1 MLHHS
6 LPQIEGLPHFHRY
19 LDALPNP
26 ALLLDDNGL
35 ILGTNELFDEFVE
48 LPHDELTGK
57 SFFSIHEGC
66 WDTTPLRRLI
76 SDRDTNF
83 VFVSQAQLEVE
94 LPNVGRR
101 ILDFSH
107 SLLAKSDDA
116 FVRLITIRDVTPFH
130 KLEAALKRSE
140 GRTQALLTSAVDSI
154 VIINTNGVIKA
165 FNPAAER
172 LFGFSA
178 EEVLGLNVRILMP
191 KPYQTEHDGYLAR
204 YLETGERRVI
214 GIGREVLGKRKDGAT
229 FPMEL
234 SISEVFDGE
243 DRLFVGTVRDV
254 TKVKRAQNALR
265 DSEARGRAIL
275 NAAVDAIITIDENGL
290 IKSFNQAA
298 LKVFGY
304 SHHEMIG
311 ENVKM
316 LMPTPFRDEHDNY
329 LQNYKASGIRRV
341 IGLGREAVGRRKD
354 GSTFPMELSVSEVKM
369 GDYRYFTGIVRD
381 ITDRKRYEERLKTV
395 AEEASESELRV
406 KAQAKELTK
415 QAKRLKEAQVDADQ
429 ANRAK
434 SDFLANMSHEIRT
447 PLTAIL
453 GYANELAMTL
463 TEGPDA
469 QAVEIIKRNGE
480 HLLEIMNDILD
491 ISKIESGNLEIERIS
506 TCPGKVVSEVITL
519 LQVRAK
525 QKGIR
530 LFLTYAGKI
539 PRYIEG
545 SPVHLRQVLLN
556 LIGNAVKFTQEGK
569 VEVRLHFEE
578 SSDNGHVLRF
588 DVLDSGIGI
597 PPEHIDR
604 LFKPFSQADSS
615 VGRSFG
621 GTGLG
626 LAISKRLVEL
636 MGGNI
641 SVTST
646 PDVGSTFTFS
656 IPPGKWSRDQMLSDP
671 AEIESETQTTTTR
684 VQEVIDLTGG
694 RILVA
699 EDGKDNQKLISHYLV
714 KAGAEVEIADNG
726 RLALE
731 AIARASAQGK
741 SFDLI
746 VTDIQMPEMDG
757 YTLARTLRARGSD
770 VPIVA
775 LTAHA
780 MEEARVKCL
789 EAGCSEYT
797 SKPIEKTAFLTI
809 CRRWLDRKGQHPIQL
824 LTQGPTPIEIVE
836 QPEPQPNAIWSELAD
851 HHEFAPMID
860 AFLDSLSV
868 KIDQIEEFM
877 SEARFDELTTLAKQ
891 LKGSGGGYGFQEIT
905 DAAVQVEQLAQ
916 TLDDQASLYEAVEH
930 LQEIC
935 QLAING
941 KTLRPPNPQAPGIQP
956 GK

>member
-6 LPQIEGLPHFHRY
+6 LPQIEGLPHFDRY

-26 ALLLDDNGL
+26 ALLLDEGGM
-35 ILGTNELFDEFVE
+35 ILGTNEPFDELVG
-48 LPHDELTGK
+48 LPPDQLVSK
-57 SFFSIHEGC
+57 SFFAIHQGC
-66 WDTTPLRRLI
+66 WDTTPLRRVI

-83 VFVSQAQLEVE
+83 VFVSHAQLEVE
-94 LPNVGRR
+94 LPNIGRR
-101 ILDFSH
+101 ILDFTH
-107 SLLAKSDDA
+107 SLLTKSNEEI
-116 FVRLITIRDVTPFH
+116 VRLITIRDVTAFH
-130 KLEAALKRSE
+130 KLETSLKRSE
-140 GRTQALLTSAVDSI
+140 GRTQALLASAVDSI

-214 GIGREVLGKRKDGAT
+214 GIGREVLGKRNDGTT

-243 DRLFVGTVRDV
+243 ERLFVGTVRDV

-298 LKVFGY
+298 LKLFGY

-316 LMPTPFRDEHDNY
+316 LMPAPFRDEHDNY
-329 LQNYKASGIRRV
+329 LQNYKVSGIRRV

-381 ITDRKRYEERLKTV
+381 ITDRKRYEQRLKAV

-406 KAQAKELTK
+406 KAQAKELTQ
-415 QAKRLKEAQVDADQ
+415 QAKRLKEAQLDAEH

-453 GYANELAMTL
+453 GYANELASTL
-463 TEGPDA
+463 QDGPDA

-491 ISKIESGNLEIERIS
+491 ISKIESGNVELECIS
-506 TCPGKVVSEVITL
+506 ACPAKIVAEVISL
-519 LQVRAK
+519 MQVRAK
-525 QKGIR
+525 QKGII
-530 LFLTYAGKI
+530 LTSNYGGKI
-539 PRYIEG
+539 PRFIEG

-556 LIGNAVKFTQEGK
+556 LIGNAVKFTQEGQ
-569 VEVRLHFEE
+569 VEIRLQMAERH
-578 SSDNGHVLRF
+578 DGHVLRF

-597 PPEHIDR
+597 PAKHLDR

-636 MGGNI
+636 MGGEI
-641 SVTST
+641 SVEST
-646 PDVGSTFTFS
+646 PDVGSTFSFS
-656 IPPGKWSRDQMLSDP
+656 IPLGKWSHDDMLRSP
-671 AEIESETQTTTTR
+671 ADINLETE
-684 VQEVIDLTGG
+684 VKPPKEQEVVDLTGG
-694 RILVA
+694 RILLA
-699 EDGKDNQKLISHYLV
+699 EDGKDNQRLITHYLE

-731 AIARASAQGK
+731 AIAKYSAQGK

-757 YTLARTLRARGSD
+757 YTLTRTLRARGSK

-775 LTAHA
+775 LSAHA
-780 MEEARVKCL
+780 MEEARIKCF

-797 SKPIEKTAFLTI
+797 SKPIEKTAFLSI
-809 CRRWLDRKGQHPIQL
+809 CRRWLDQNGQQAFEQADL
-824 LTQGPTPIEIVE
+824 LSTPIIIVE
-836 QPEPQPNAIWSELAD
+836 EPQPQPNAIWSELAD
-851 HHEFAPMID
+851 NHEFAPVID
-860 AFLDSLSV
+860 SFLQSLTA
-868 KIDQIEEFM
+868 KIDKLDEYM
-877 SEARFDELTTLAKQ
+877 SEARFAELTILAQQ

-905 DAAVQVEQLAQ
+905 NAAVKVEDLAQ
-916 TLDDQASLYEAVEH
+916 NHGDEDSLYEAVQQ

-941 KTLRPPNPQAPGIQP
+941 RSQRPSSNPNPSSKP
-956 GK
+956 

>member
-1 MLHHS
+1 MLHHAH
-6 LPQIEGLPHFHRY
+6 PQIEGLPHFHRY

-26 ALLLDDNGL
+26 ALLLDASGV
-35 ILGTNELFDEFVE
+35 ILGTNEQFDELVG
-48 LPHDELTGK
+48 LSSDELISK
-57 SFFSIHEGC
+57 SFFEIHQGC

-76 SDRDTNF
+76 GDRDTNF
-83 VFVSQAQLEVE
+83 VFVSRAQLEVE
-94 LPNVGRR
+94 LPNIGRR

-107 SLLAKSDDA
+107 SLMTKSDDA
-116 FVRLITIRDVTPFH
+116 LVRLVTIRDVTAFH
-130 KLEAALKRSE
+130 KLEASLKRSE
-140 GRTQALLTSAVDSI
+140 GRTQALLAAAVDSI

-234 SISEVFDGE
+234 SISEVIDGE

-304 SHHEMIG
+304 SHHEMVG

-316 LMPTPFRDEHDNY
+316 LMPAPFRDEHDNY

-381 ITDRKRYEERLKTV
+381 ITDRKRYEQRLKTV

-406 KAQAKELTK
+406 KAQAKELTQ
-415 QAKRLKEAQVDADQ
+415 QAKRLKEAQVDAEQ

-453 GYANELAMTL
+453 GYASELASTL
-463 TEGPDA
+463 KDGPEA

-491 ISKIESGNLEIERIS
+491 ISKIESGNVELERVP
-506 TCPGKVVSEVITL
+506 TCPGRIVAEVITL

-525 QKGIR
+525 QKGIQ
-530 LFLTYAGKI
+530 LYLTYAGKI

-556 LIGNAVKFTQEGK
+556 LIGNAVKFTQEGQ
-569 VEVRLHFEE
+569 VEVRLQFVPHGVNE
-578 SSDNGHVLRF
+578 HHLRF
-588 DVLDSGIGI
+588 EVLDSGIGI
-597 PPEHIDR
+597 PPEHIGR

-615 VGRSFG
+615 VGRCFG

-636 MGGNI
+636 MGGEI
-641 SVTST
+641 FVSST

-656 IPPGKWSRDQMLSDP
+656 IPPGKWSQHEMLTDP
-671 AEIESETQTTTTR
+671 KEIESESIPAQPATLDA
-684 VQEVIDLTGG
+684 IDLTGG
-694 RILVA
+694 RILLA
-699 EDGKDNQKLISHYLV
+699 EDGKDNQRLLSHYLR

-726 RLALE
+726 RIALE
-731 AIARASAQGK
+731 AIARSSAQGK

-757 YTLARTLRARGSD
+757 YTLARTLRARGSKL
-770 VPIVA
+770 PIVA

-797 SKPIEKTAFLTI
+797 SKPIEKMAFLSI
-809 CRRWLDRKGQHPIQL
+809 CRRWLDQNGQQSIEPMTSESAPIA
-824 LTQGPTPIEIVE
+824 PVE
-836 QPEPQPNAIWSELAD
+836 QTQPPRDAIWSELAD
-851 HHEFAPMID
+851 NHEFAPVID
-860 AFLDSLSV
+860 SFLQGLAK
-868 KIDQIEEFM
+868 KINQIEEYM
-877 SEARFDELTTLAKQ
+877 SQARFDELTMLAHQ

-905 DAAVQVEQLAQ
+905 DAAVRVEQLACHPEDPDSL
-916 TLDDQASLYEAVEH
+916 LDAVEH

-935 QLAING
+935 QQAING
-941 KTLRPPNPQAPGIQP
+941 RKRSPLDPPASNIPGII
-956 GK
+956 